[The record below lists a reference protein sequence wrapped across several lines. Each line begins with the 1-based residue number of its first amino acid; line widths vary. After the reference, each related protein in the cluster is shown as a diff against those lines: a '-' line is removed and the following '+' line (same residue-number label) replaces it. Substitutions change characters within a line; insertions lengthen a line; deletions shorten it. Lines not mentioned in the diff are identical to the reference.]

1 MYPLRVKSMSTV
13 RGAKKTDVKLVI
25 MTNVEEEVGL
35 GFVGFWRE

>member
-1 MYPLRVKSMSTV
+1 MSTV